1 MGTTVHRRLAAIA
14 VAVALLAGSACS
26 SDGSDGAP
34 TGDGPTTAASG
45 GATATTGAEAPPA
58 AERRA
63 CAPEQ
68 AAPVEAAAVA
78 GSGHDLDVTSFDGT
92 TIRAHWFPVEGAD
105 AEDPAPTV
113 LMGPGWSLAGD
124 TSLDEGGA
132 LFGGASIPSLHDA
145 GYHVLTWDPRGF
157 GESGGAAS
165 VNDPELEGRDV
176 QTLIDW
182 VSDRPEALLDGDA
195 DPRLGMVGLSY
206 GGGIQLTVAAL
217 DCRVD
222 VIVPGLGWHSL
233 RTSLYG
239 NDTVKAGW
247 AGILTDIA
255 TTATLDPHIPSAAAS
270 GLRTGTLGDDD
281 LDWFVSRGP
290 GDLVDEIDIPTLFIQ
305 GTVDTLFTL
314 GESITNYRSLAD
326 RGVPAAQL
334 WFCGG
339 HGTCR
344 TEAGDLDRYGERT
357 FAWLARYLDDDE
369 TADLGPALELVDQ
382 DGVSWAGDDYPLPPG
397 DPITASG
404 SGTLEQS
411 AEGGAGPLGAGEA
424 GDDALGGL
432 VGEITPNRATNAVE
446 VTIDPGD
453 VDTMALGAPTLSLT
467 YRGSAGPEGDTPEG
481 AARPTRIFAQLVDD
495 ETDVVV
501 GNQITPVEVTLDGEE
516 HEVTVD
522 LEVIAHHLHDG
533 GTLTLQLVAV
543 TTAYAVPR
551 LGGTVELSEI
561 DLAIPTT
568 DALVRRG

>member
-1 MGTTVHRRLAAIA
+1 MGTTAHRRLGSIA
-14 VAVALLAGSACS
+14 VVVALLAGSACS
-26 SDGSDGAP
+26 SDGSDGVAQ
-34 TGDGPTTAASG
+34 DD
-45 GATATTGAEAPPA
+45 GATAAIGEPTTTTAGEAPPA

-63 CAPEQ
+63 CPPE
-68 AAPVEAAAVA
+68 ASDPVTATEVA
-78 GSGHDLDVTSFDGT
+78 GSETDLDVTSFDGT
-92 TIRAHWFPVEGAD
+92 TIRAHWFPVDGAD
-105 AEDPAPTV
+105 AQDPAPTV

-124 TSLDEGGA
+124 TSLEDGVA

-165 VNDPELEGRDV
+165 VNDPALEGRDV
-176 QTLIDW
+176 QTLIDL
-182 VSDRPEALLDGDA
+182 VSAQPEALLDGDG

-233 RTSLYG
+233 QSSLYK

-247 AGILTDIA
+247 SGILSNIA
-255 TTATLDPHIPSAAAS
+255 ADATLDPHIPSAAAS
-270 GLRTGTLGDDD
+270 GLATGTLSDDD
-281 LDWFVSRGP
+281 FDWFVSRGP
-290 GDLVDEIDIPTLFIQ
+290 GDLVDQIDIPTLFIQ

-314 GESITNYRSLAD
+314 DESITNHRSLAD
-326 RGVPAAQL
+326 RGVPTAQL

-344 TEAGDLDRYGERT
+344 TEGGDLDRYGERT
-357 FAWLARYLDDDE
+357 FAWLARYLDGDE
-369 TADLGPALELVDQ
+369 TAEVGPALELVDQ
-382 DGVSWAGDDYPLPPG
+382 DGVSWEGDDYPLPAG
-397 DPITASG
+397 EPITASG

-411 AEGGAGPLGAGEA
+411 ADGGAGPLAKGEA

-446 VTIDPGD
+446 VAVDPGD

-467 YRGSAGPEGDTPEG
+467 YRGSAGPEGDAPEDR
-481 AARPTRIFAQLVDD
+481 ARPTRIFAQLVDD
-495 ETDVVV
+495 ETGIVV
-501 GNQITPVEVTLDGEE
+501 GNQITPIEVTLDGEE
-516 HEVTVD
+516 HEVAVD

-533 GTLTLQLVAV
+533 HTLTLQIVAV

-551 LGGTVELSEI
+551 LGGTVELSAI
-561 DLAIPTT
+561 DLTIPTT
-568 DALVRRG
+568 DALVQRG